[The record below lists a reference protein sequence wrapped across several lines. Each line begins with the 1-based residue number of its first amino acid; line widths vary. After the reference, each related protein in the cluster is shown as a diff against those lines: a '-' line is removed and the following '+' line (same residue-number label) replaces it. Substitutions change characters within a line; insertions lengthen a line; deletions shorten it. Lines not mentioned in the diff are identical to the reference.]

1 MIAKMLPLLAALL
14 IGPGDLTEAEF
25 QRLCKDLALSSKA
38 WASIPWKVSINEARA
53 LAMKQGK
60 PLFLQINTGNPIG
73 FA

>member
-1 MIAKMLPLLAALL
+1 MIPGMLPLLAALL

-25 QRLCKDLALSSKA
+25 QRLVRDLSLASKA
-38 WASIPWKVSINEARA
+38 WATIPWKVSIDEARA
-53 LAMKQGK
+53 LAVKEGK